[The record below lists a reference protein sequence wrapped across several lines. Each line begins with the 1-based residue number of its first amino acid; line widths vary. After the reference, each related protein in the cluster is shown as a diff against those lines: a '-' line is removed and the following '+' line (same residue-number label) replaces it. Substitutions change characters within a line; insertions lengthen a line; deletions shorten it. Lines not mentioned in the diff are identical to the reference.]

1 MNLGNLLKREGGTAE
16 TGRPVRFQIR
26 YKVRDSVE
34 RKWANAHLFVVGE
47 SQRAKANEEAAKYCA
62 QALPGLP
69 DLEDEKVYRF
79 LQQALRDPDAPAAQF
94 ILGDDLDLFRDGV
107 TADQC
112 RWLMRQYNE
121 HVSGEYP
128 ELISVEDAKKLEK
141 QAEDFTKG
149 GQPS

>member
-1 MNLGNLLKREGGTAE
+1 MNLGNALKREGGTAE

-26 YKVRDSVE
+26 HKVKDAVE
-34 RKWANAHLFVVGE
+34 RRWVNARLFVVGE
-47 SQRAKANEEAAKYCA
+47 SQRAAANEAAAKHCA
-62 QALPGLP
+62 QNLPGLP

-79 LQQALRDPDAPAAQF
+79 LQQALRDADAPAAQF
-94 ILGDDLDLFRDGV
+94 ILNDELDLFRDGV

-112 RWLMRQYNE
+112 RWLMRQYTE
-121 HVSGEYP
+121 HASGEYP
-128 ELISVEDAKKLEK
+128 ELISVEDAKKLEQ